1 MEAEDSHESER
12 IDWCSR
18 EKKYHQDRILRH
30 ITKVTTEF
38 RNQER
43 VLIAKMRELGKLRQ
57 MLAGDGGRTLLPV
70 EVHDD
75 LIAICKRLEKNRS
88 IHLDMEDD
96 IDEVFTTTEIF
107 LGEQDGMGE
116 LEAHS
121 ALEGYKQSQRTR
133 QKALE
138 AKENAKDAKRKLE
151 EDQQFKEKMPKY
163 FFKECAVIGNRYFSI
178 ADGKTEYKGGVEVKI
193 DGASDVRQFSQF
205 FPHSGGEVT
214 SLRRPDKDLIEIKPH
229 ENLHLLAH
237 CVFTSEER
245 ARMQPL
251 PRNSALLNTPRAI
264 LKFVTGG
271 KYHWYED
278 DAMFWFEKIK
288 PVQLK
293 RWYTSQEESA

>member
-1 MEAEDSHESER
+1 MS
-12 IDWCSR
+12 
-18 EKKYHQDRILRH
+18 
-30 ITKVTTEF
+30 
-38 RNQER
+38 
-43 VLIAKMRELGKLRQ
+43 G
-57 MLAGDGGRTLLPV
+57 
-70 EVHDD
+70 
-75 LIAICKRLEKNRS
+75 
-88 IHLDMEDD
+88 
-96 IDEVFTTTEIF
+96 
-107 LGEQDGMGE
+107 
-116 LEAHS
+116 
-121 ALEGYKQSQRTR
+121 
-133 QKALE
+133 
-138 AKENAKDAKRKLE
+138 KLE

-178 ADGKTEYKGGVEVKI
+178 ADGKTEYK
-193 DGASDVRQFSQF
+193 
-205 FPHSGGEVT
+205 GGEVT